1 MKKIKYLFKSLF
13 MSLLALGF
21 SSIIVV
27 SCQDD
32 DKLTNTLQHKTMFQG
47 YSDSQIEDELIS
59 FLDNLEAIRKD
70 PKDPLA
76 DEVMQLEPIL
86 WYMESC
92 INYKYGNSVQPELV
106 KIDTSYVNF
115 NVSRTTYKLGDV
127 QVSYDAVVDSISA
140 VYYQLKEK
148 KKYFLLT
155 NISVSSQ
162 TSQNITLQ
170 VISYF
175 SLNGIIPNVNDFDW
189 YWGMNLGQCGTNNGA
204 PLDAA
209 DIIMRG
215 ANASIYIPA
224 PEFYYTDS
232 QIGFSGH
239 TYLQYNQ
246 QNQQLGFEGYYSSGT
261 GPCITESE
269 ILFFTKGLIYI
280 AEQNI
285 LEGKEIVNYW
295 SIDEMALGLQS
306 PYLICHSAKI
316 TYGIRHYRCTPI
328 ETLPNNPNNI

>member
-1 MKKIKYLFKSLF
+1 

-70 PKDPLA
+70 PKDVLA

-115 NVSRTTYKLGDV
+115 TVSGTTYKLGDV

-232 QIGFSGH
+232 QIGFNGIPYYETDSEGNH
-239 TYLQYNQ
+239 
-246 QNQQLGFEGYYSSGT
+246 LGFLGEQYAGVSSN
-261 GPCITESE
+261 PCITEDE
-269 ILFFTKGLIYI
+269 MLFFTHGYI
-280 AEQNI
+280 QIGERYQPINKEVVFYELHHDIIVLDNPYPI
-285 LEGKEIVNYW
+285 LHFGKILFGN
-295 SIDEMALGLQS
+295 
-306 PYLICHSAKI
+306 
-316 TYGIRHYRCTPI
+316 RHYRI
-328 ETLPNNPNNI
+328 SSSKELPNNQNNI